1 MKKKIKITKSQKDNI
16 NELNVVADTGATG
29 GNINQAVQNA
39 QNTAKQS
46 GVRNAS
52 VVIPPKNEGKKAKPV
67 MEKVLSKKEIESMRI
82 KVLKEN
88 AKRFTKAQLDEMLK
102 LGSKKKELNENFSD
116 LKQLGI
122 FELADSIVSAKEQ
135 FSDLVYRLF
144 DTLHDKGYKFNDIVK
159 VVNKMQLDGL
169 IPKTMMNKISN
180 NYKAIEKEQKETAKM
195 QKTNQPTKE

>member
-1 MKKKIKITKSQKDNI
+1 MKKKIKITKSQKDTI

-46 GVRNAS
+46 GVSNAS
-52 VVIPPKNEGKKAKPV
+52 VVIPPKNESKKVKPV

-88 AKRFTKAQLDEMLK
+88 AKRFTKAQLDEILK
-102 LGSKKKELNENFSD
+102 LDSKKKELNENFSD

-180 NYKAIEKEQKETAKM
+180 NYKAIEKEQKEAAKM

>member
-1 MKKKIKITKSQKDNI
+1 MKKKIKITKSQKDTI

-46 GVRNAS
+46 GVNNAS
-52 VVIPPKNEGKKAKPV
+52 VVIPPKNEGKNVKPV

-88 AKRFTKAQLDEMLK
+88 AKKFTKAQLDEMLK
-102 LGSKKKELNENFSD
+102 LNSKKKALNENFSD

-144 DTLHDKGYKFNDIVK
+144 DTLHDKGYKFNDIVE

-180 NYKAIEKEQKETAKM
+180 NYKAIEKEQKEAAKM
-195 QKTNQPTKE
+195 QKANQPTKE